1 MKEGA
6 ASQTVR
12 IPVSGMK
19 CVVCAGAV
27 EEGLEALPGVNEASV
42 NLGNDTVTV
51 RHDGSVPVEEMEK
64 AIRAAGFDT
73 AWTRLR
79 LTVEGME
86 CASCVQ
92 GLESSLLSKEGMRSA
107 SANLATG
114 TLVAE
119 FDGGLLDRERI
130 ESMVRAAGLSVAE
143 SEAEDHHA
151 LEMREQRRLIAIA
164 AALGLPVFVLS
175 MLFGMTDVTLGLEA
189 WMRNLLLF
197 ALTTPVQLYCGRQF
211 YVGTLAALRAR
222 RANMDTLIA
231 MGTTSAYVYSSAVT
245 FLPWYFPDA
254 HVYFESSAMI
264 ILLILVGK
272 YLEMF
277 ARHGTT
283 EAIRR
288 LMDLQPRSAT
298 VLRDGKEALVSVDE
312 LEIGDLVVVRPGG
325 QVPAD
330 GLVVEGSSAVD
341 ESMVTGESMPAVKVQ
356 GDEVIGGTMN
366 QNGTVTVR
374 VTRLGKDT
382 VLSQIVRMVEDAQA
396 SKAPIQRIADNV
408 SAYFV
413 PVVIVVALFTF
424 AFWYLFG
431 HGAYGAEEARFA
443 FALTVFITVLVI
455 SCPCALGLATPTA
468 IMVGTGKGA
477 EYGILIR
484 NGSSLERAGKLRL
497 MAFDKTGTLTEGRP
511 EVTDVIAYGEDDV
524 LGISASGE
532 SRSEHPIAAAVL
544 ARHREER
551 GEPLPPEDF
560 SAEPGRGLRFSLGGR
575 GFVLGTI
582 SMMRGREGE
591 ARAAE
596 DMARLASLGRTPI
609 ALADDKTVLGVIAVA
624 DPVKEGAAEAI
635 ADLKEMGVETVMVTG
650 DRREA
655 AEAIAAEL
663 GISRV
668 MAEVLP
674 GDKAEAVKALAAEGT
689 TAMVGDGINDAP
701 ALAAADVGIAMGSG
715 TDVAI
720 ETADIVLIRDD
731 VRDVAASMRLSR
743 RTLSKIYQN
752 LFFAFIY
759 NVTCIPLAAG
769 VLYPSAGIL
778 LPPMAAAA
786 AMALSNVSVVSNALL
801 LKRYVPETKRSA

>member
-1 MKEGA
+1 MD
-6 ASQTVR
+6 TVR

-27 EEGLEALPGVNEASV
+27 EEALTALQGVQEASV

-51 RHDGSVPVEEMEK
+51 RHGGTVPVEEMEE

-73 AWTRLR
+73 AWTRVR
-79 LTVEGME
+79 LTVEGMD

-92 GLESSLLSKEGMRSA
+92 GLESSLLSKEGVRSA

-130 ESMVRAAGLSVAE
+130 ESVVRAAGLVVSEA
-143 SEAEDHHA
+143 EAEDHHA
-151 LEMREQRRLIAIA
+151 REMRGQRRLIAIA
-164 AALGLPVFVLS
+164 AALGIPVFVLS
-175 MLFGMTDVTLGLEA
+175 MLFVMTDITLGLDG

-231 MGTTSAYVYSSAVT
+231 LGTSSAYVYSSAVT
-245 FLPWYFPDA
+245 LLPWYFGDV

-272 YLEMF
+272 YLEMY

-298 VLRDGKEALVSVDE
+298 VLRNGKEETVSVDE
-312 LEIGDLVVVRPGG
+312 LEVGDLVLVRPGG

-330 GLVVEGSSAVD
+330 GLVAEGISAVD
-341 ESMVTGESMPAVKVQ
+341 ESMVTGESIPAAKSPE
-356 GDEVIGGTMN
+356 DEVIGGTMN

-396 SKAPIQRIADNV
+396 SKAPIQRIADRV

-413 PVVIVVALFTF
+413 PAVIVTALFTF

-431 HGAYGAEEARFA
+431 HGAYGADEGRFA
-443 FALTVFITVLVI
+443 LALTVFISVLVI

-484 NGSSLERAGKLRL
+484 NGSSLERAGKVRT

-511 EVTDVIAYGEDDV
+511 AVTDVIAYGDDDV
-524 LGISASGE
+524 LAIAASGE

-544 ARHREER
+544 ARHREEH
-551 GEPLPPEDF
+551 GEPRPPDDF
-560 SAEPGRGLRFSLGGR
+560 IAEAGRGLRFSLDGR
-575 GFVLGTI
+575 SFALGTI
-582 SMMRGREGE
+582 SMMEGKE
-591 ARAAE
+591 GQSRAAE
-596 DMARLASLGRTPI
+596 DMRRLASMGRTPM
-609 ALADDKTVLGVIAVA
+609 ALADGEMLLGVIAVA
-624 DPVKEGAAEAI
+624 DPVKEGAAAAV
-635 ADLKEMGVETVMVTG
+635 ADLRGMGVEAVMVTG

-663 GISRV
+663 GIFRV

-674 GDKAEAVKALAAEGT
+674 GDKAEAVKALAAEGA

-731 VRDVAASMRLSR
+731 VRDVAAAMRMSR
-743 RTLSKIYQN
+743 RTLSKIHQN
-752 LFFAFIY
+752 LFFAFVY

-801 LKRYVPETKRSA
+801 LKRYVPELKKSA